1 MTGFLDQFLSFLLG
15 FGVIGLGVLAVVD
28 STVFFFLP
36 FAQDALL
43 IILVSKHRDLM
54 WLYAGVTV
62 LGSTIGSIIT
72 YIIFRIAS
80 EETIEKKVSKTKLK
94 RVQKKIDKGGFM
106 ALVIASILPPPFP
119 YTPFVAAAA
128 VSELSPK
135 KTFAAIVVGRS
146 LRYFGIGILA
156 LILGRQILGLME
168 ARAFKIFM
176 LALFALAIIGTVIS
190 IYKWIRK

>member
-1 MTGFLDQFLSFLLG
+1 MTGFLDQFLSFLLS
-15 FGVIGLGVLAVVD
+15 FGVLGLGILAIVD
-28 STVFFFLP
+28 STVFFFMP

-62 LGSTIGSIIT
+62 LGSTIGSVIT
-72 YIIFRIAS
+72 YYIFRIAS
-80 EETIEKKVSKTKLK
+80 EETIEQRISKTKFK
-94 RVQKKIDKGGFM
+94 RVHKKIEKGGFM
-106 ALVIASILPPPFP
+106 ALLIASILPPPFP

-128 VSELSPK
+128 VSELSPQ

-156 LILGRQILGLME
+156 LILGRQILGLLE

-176 LALFALAIIGTVIS
+176 VALFVIAIIGTVIS
-190 IYKWIRK
+190 IYQWIRK